1 MAMKFRVIN
10 NMIKQGFQGVWRNRS
25 MGLAS
30 VTSIS
35 SVLMILGLVL
45 IMVLSINNL
54 VMDTKDK
61 FDEIQ
66 IYIADDVPDEEL
78 TEIEN
83 KIRNNEG
90 VLSVMYESKEQ
101 ALENWKKDWEENAYL
116 LEGIETN
123 PLPNSYIIQLK
134 NLEYADSVVD
144 SIKGM
149 NGIEKIQYN
158 KEITENLI
166 LVSNYIRL
174 GGIIIT
180 GVLIFVSIFIISNTI
195 KITVASRKREINIMK
210 YVGATNG
217 YIRGPFIIEGV
228 LFGLIA
234 SLISIVIVY
243 YGYGYFF
250 DSVKETLFSMFTV
263 VLAPPKDLFS
273 DIAIIFLAIGVG
285 IGALGSMLSL
295 KRYLNV

>member
-1 MAMKFRVIN
+1 MKFRVIN

-101 ALENWKKDWEENAYL
+101 ALENWKEDWEENAYL

-180 GVLIFVSIFIISNTI
+180 GVLIFVSVFIISNTI